1 MRTTFITGGAGF
13 IGSNFVRLVIDKTDH
28 HIVIIDNLTYSGSS
42 TTLEDVSSNPRVT
55 FVRCDIGDKSTIA
68 NLLETHRPSALVNF
82 AAETHVDRSIDDPWP
97 FIQSNIVG
105 TFSLLESSRSY
116 IGRLSPTEKEIF
128 RFLQVSTDEVYGS
141 LGESGSFSESHSYA
155 PNSPYSASKAGADH
169 LVRAY
174 QETYGLQTVITN
186 CSNNF
191 GPFQFPEKLIPLM
204 ILNATEGKP
213 LPIYGDG
220 KNIRDWLHVRD
231 HCTGILLALLKGRNG
246 ERYNIGAGN
255 ERSNYDIVLS
265 ICSILDRLM
274 PATENPKMEKT
285 GATAYKDL
293 ITFVQDRPGHDRRY
307 AIDAKKIRRELG
319 WEPEY
324 TFEQGLTQTVEWYI
338 NNIAWCKSVTEGNYQ
353 QTRLGLGDLS

>member
-13 IGSNFVRLVIDKTDH
+13 IGSNFVRLVIDKTSD

-55 FVRCDIGDKSTIA
+55 FVRCDIADKSTVS
-68 NLLETHRPSALVNF
+68 NLFKTHRPSALVNF
-82 AAETHVDRSIDDPWP
+82 AAETHVDRSIDNPWP

-105 TFSLLESSRSY
+105 TFSLLESSREY
-116 IGRLSPTEKEIF
+116 IDRLSPAEKRIF

-141 LGESGSFSESHSYA
+141 LGESGRFSESHSYA

-204 ILNATEGKP
+204 ILNATEGNP

-220 KNIRDWLHVRD
+220 KNIRDWLHVHD
-231 HCTGILLALLKGRNG
+231 HCSGVLLVLLKGRSG
-246 ERYNIGAGN
+246 EHYNIGAGN

-265 ICSILDRLM
+265 ICSILDNLM
-274 PATENPKMEKT
+274 PATQNPKMEKA
-285 GATAYKDL
+285 GAGAYKEL

-324 TFEQGLTQTVEWYI
+324 TFEQGLAQTVEWYI

-353 QTRLGLGDLS
+353 QKRLGLGDLS